1 MSVRGA
7 APSSVASRHLLPPG
21 EKEELRTAK
30 SLPQEEKE
38 ELDQTFPSPLE
49 GEGGDARRALT
60 DEGAANRTLRFAKQL
75 RKEMTEAEG
84 KLWSAL
90 RSRRFEN
97 FKFRRQVPI
106 GKYIADFVCQDCK
119 LIIEVDGLQH
129 QGSEHDKVRDAWLI
143 SVGYRILRFWNPDI
157 YVALDGTLLAI
168 LDALDQT
175 PHPSRAVRVPPSPS
189 RGEGRRK
196 TP

>member
-1 MSVRGA
+1 MSARS
-7 APSSVASRHLLPPG
+7 PSSVASRHLLPQG
-21 EKEELRTAK
+21 EKETE
-30 SLPQEEKE
+30 SL
-38 ELDQTFPSPLE
+38 PSPLE
-49 GEGGDARRALT
+49 GEGGDARSALT
-60 DEGAANRTLRFAKQL
+60 DEGAVNRTRHFAKQL

-90 RSRRFEN
+90 RGRRFED

-106 GKYIADFVCQDCK
+106 GKYIVDFVCQDCK
-119 LIIEVDGLQH
+119 LIVEVDGLQH

-143 SVGYRILRFWNPDI
+143 SVGYRVLRFWNPDI

-168 LDALDQT
+168 LDALNQT
-175 PHPSRAVRVPPSPS
+175 PHPSRGVRVPPSSS
-189 RGEGRRK
+189 RGKGRRK